1 MPTQEPTDTTRGPI
15 LARRGMI
22 WFAAGAA
29 VIIATHLLR
38 AWGEGPLPR
47 FGPLVPMVLGAYAVL
62 YGLEKMYSGL
72 RRLQGK
78 GRGLAAACV
87 ILLLMGCAGGALA
100 WRFRA
105 PYWGALAARGRGE
118 AAAEKLK
125 TIAERHAAVIQSG
138 AVGAK
143 ALDSWKDA
151 ARAAMP
157 LRTEFSAALEGAR
170 YLELSDGGMRA
181 QAEIDA
187 RFYAL
192 CLEWMDLYD
201 QVNRSLGESSM
212 LDPPVDWST
221 RQDDIINRI
230 QALPAH
236 PQEGT

>member
-1 MPTQEPTDTTRGPI
+1 
-15 LARRGMI
+15 
-22 WFAAGAA
+22 
-29 VIIATHLLR
+29 
-38 AWGEGPLPR
+38 
-47 FGPLVPMVLGAYAVL
+47 
-62 YGLEKMYSGL
+62 
-72 RRLQGK
+72 
-78 GRGLAAACV
+78 
-87 ILLLMGCAGGALA
+87 
-100 WRFRA
+100 
-105 PYWGALAARGRGE
+105 
-118 AAAEKLK
+118 
-125 TIAERHAAVIQSG
+125 VIQSG